1 MISVENRSIVDRIK
15 NLRLK
20 EGLSQAK
27 FAELIGVSPGNV
39 GQWETYNS
47 LPGAAALKEIAQKL
61 ECSSD
66 WILFGIEKSQEESID
81 MSADVKS
88 LISLYNELDDEGKT
102 IVKSACY
109 QERRRVQAESS
120 SDLKANRA

>member
-1 MISVENRSIVDRIK
+1 MISVENRPIVDRIK

-39 GQWETYNS
+39 GQWETYSS

-109 QERRRVQAESS
+109 QERRRVQTESS